1 MSTDTNYKANN
12 ENKRIQ
18 RIQGFS
24 EEGGVCFKN
33 IINKNDL
40 KIQQIIKI
48 YFWKSFMHSENKDHW
63 QIIKFSRLPVKN
75 CIHIFKNK
83 RKWEYKMDKF

>member
-1 MSTDTNYKANN
+1 
-12 ENKRIQ
+12 
-18 RIQGFS
+18 
-24 EEGGVCFKN
+24 
-33 IINKNDL
+33 
-40 KIQQIIKI
+40 
-48 YFWKSFMHSENKDHW
+48 MHSENNDHW